1 MNANQVIAGLGL
13 ALAAVSSQAA
23 TSFFT
28 NEAAFNAAA
37 AGFGARTVE
46 TYEAP
51 APSSTATSQDFGAF
65 TFSCDGSTYCPGFYG
80 RWTVLASEGSYS
92 VYGATPDKMR
102 FTFDAPINVF
112 ATDLIGLADVGTTT
126 FSVALSNGDG
136 SDLFVN
142 LSQPGG
148 TKNFVGIVSS
158 VAFTTITF
166 SGTQV
171 NDGVAYDRT
180 QFAAGA
186 VPEPESY
193 ALIIAGL
200 ATVGAVARRRRA

>member
-28 NEAAFNAAA
+28 SEAAFNASVAS
-37 AGFGARTVE
+37 FGPRTVE

-65 TFSCDGSTYCPGFYG
+65 TFSCDGSAYCPGFYG
-80 RWTVLASEGSYS
+80 RWTILASEGAYS

-112 ATDLIGLADVGTTT
+112 ATDLIGLADVGATT

-136 SDLFVN
+136 TDLFVD
-142 LSQPGG
+142 LVQPGG
-148 TKNFVGIVSS
+148 TKNFVGISSS
-158 VAFTTITF
+158 VGFTSITF
-166 SGTQV
+166 SGTQA

-180 QFAAGA
+180 QFAA

-193 ALIIAGL
+193 ALLIAGL
-200 ATVGAVARRRRA
+200 ATAGVLARRRRG